1 MVPRLRTLRC
11 MRRQLRRG
19 RLAAADGQA
28 GARACELP
36 QIVCR
41 SFWHRLAIG
50 LYVFSISL
58 YRPTPALASL
68 AGRQRGR
75 RDTDSADS
83 APTEYGGACSRSAA
97 ACHRGRE
104 GGWSQGARGR
114 LVSIGCARA
123 AGHRGREGGWSASGA
138 RGRLVS
144 SGGAREAG
152 QRGLEGGWSHPALP
166 LPHFVD
172 PLRATRGLLCGGT
185 AGGLRL
191 DARRGGTEGMRGGG
205 SGGLGQHAARRQFAP
220 PGTGGRAGWCG
231 NTRRARPAVGFA
243 PADTARRRRV
253 VPRRDHR
260 PRQEEGAAAAP
271 ARPPQRRVRLR
282 RGWAEPSIPDP
293 RRQGPGGED
302 M

>member
-1 MVPRLRTLRC
+1 MWGAA
-11 MRRQLRRG
+11 QRG
-19 RLAAADGQA
+19 RLVAG
-28 GARACELP
+28 GARA
-36 QIVCR
+36 
-41 SFWHRLAIG
+41 
-50 LYVFSISL
+50 
-58 YRPTPALASL
+58 
-68 AGRQRGR
+68 AGQ
-75 RDTDSADS
+75 
-83 APTEYGGACSRSAA
+83 
-97 ACHRGRE
+97 HRGRE
-104 GGWSQGARGR
+104 GGWSASGARGR
-114 LVSIGCARA
+114 LVRIGGARA

-138 RGRLVS
+138 RGRLVTPRS
-144 SGGAREAG
+144 AVASLRRSAPRHARLAV
-152 QRGLEGGWSHPALP
+152 R
-166 LPHFVD
+166 
-172 PLRATRGLLCGGT
+172 RYCRYYC
-185 AGGLRL
+185 GGLRL
-191 DARRGGTEGMRGGG
+191 DARRGGTEGRRGGG

-260 PRQEEGAAAAP
+260 PRQEEEAAAAP